1 MKIDVSRIG
10 SKQPKKEY
18 AEATKASTKNNVI
31 YSLSF
36 LEKENA

>member
-10 SKQPKKEY
+10 SKQPKREY
-18 AEATKASTKNNVI
+18 AKATRASIENNVI

-36 LEKENA
+36 F